1 MKFALNKYG
10 WATLIAVF
18 FHSIGLIGILFF
30 DRSFFVKAT
39 VYNLLL
45 SLLLLLWTGP
55 YKQTGF
61 WLFFAAAAIIG
72 FGAEAIGINT
82 GKLFGLYR
90 YTHNLGPMWL
100 GVPLIIAVK
109 WFIVTYGVASMIHAL
124 FNKLTSRMPTEA
136 PKTSPW
142 LKFTSVVI
150 DGATLAI
157 FFDWIMEPVAV
168 KLGYWQWLE
177 NGSIPAFNYIS
188 WFVISM
194 TILIC
199 FELLQFNRR
208 NKFAV
213 NLLLIQI
220 MFFLLLRTFL
230 E

>member
-1 MKFALNKYG
+1 MKITLNKYG
-10 WATLIAVF
+10 WATLIAIF
-18 FHSIGLIGILFF
+18 FHTIGLIGILFF
-30 DRSFFVKAT
+30 DRTFFVEAT
-39 VYNLLL
+39 VFNLLI
-45 SLLLLLWTGP
+45 SLLLLFWTGP
-55 YKQTGF
+55 NRQAGF
-61 WLFFAAAAIIG
+61 WIFFIVAAIIG
-72 FGAEAIGINT
+72 FGSEAIGINT
-82 GKLFGLYR
+82 GKLYGLYR

-100 GVPLIIAVK
+100 GVPLIIAVN
-109 WFIVTYGVASMIHAL
+109 WFIVTYCVASTVHAL
-124 FNKLTSRMPTEA
+124 FHKLSAGLPEGA

>member
-1 MKFALNKYG
+1 MNFGMNKYT
-10 WATLIAVF
+10 WATLIAIF
-18 FHSIGLIGILFF
+18 FHTIGLIGILFF
-30 DRSFFVKAT
+30 DRNFFVEAT
-39 VYNLLL
+39 VYNLLI
-45 SLLLLLWTGP
+45 SLLLLFWTGP
-55 YKQTGF
+55 NRQSGF
-61 WLFFAAAAIIG
+61 WIFFFAAAIIG
-72 FGAEAIGINT
+72 FGSEAIGIHT

-100 GVPLIIAVK
+100 DVPLIIAAN
-109 WFIVTYGVASMIHAL
+109 WFIVIYGAASTVHA
-124 FNKLTSRMPTEA
+124 FFHKFSAAMPEVS
-136 PKTSPW
+136 PKTSAW
-142 LKFTSVVI
+142 LKFSSVVI

-177 NGSIPAFNYIS
+177 DGKIPAFNYVT

-194 TILIC
+194 IILIC

-213 NLLLIQI
+213 HLLLIQL

-230 E
+230 N

>member
-1 MKFALNKYG
+1 MKLALHKNG

-30 DRSFFVKAT
+30 DRRFFVEAT
-39 VYNLLL
+39 VFNLLI
-45 SLLLLLWTGP
+45 SLLLLFWTGP

-61 WLFFAAAAIIG
+61 WLFFIAAAVIG
-72 FGAEAIGINT
+72 FGSEAIGINT

-90 YTHNLGPMWL
+90 YTHALGPMWL
-100 GVPLIIAVK
+100 GVPLIIAVN

-124 FNKLTSRMPTEA
+124 FNKLASRMPPMA
-136 PKTSPW
+136 SKTSPW
-142 LKFTSVVI
+142 LKFTSVVV

-177 NGSIPAFNYIS
+177 NGNIPAFNYIS

-199 FELLQFNRR
+199 FELLPFNRR

-220 MFFLLLRTFL
+220 MFFVLLRTFL